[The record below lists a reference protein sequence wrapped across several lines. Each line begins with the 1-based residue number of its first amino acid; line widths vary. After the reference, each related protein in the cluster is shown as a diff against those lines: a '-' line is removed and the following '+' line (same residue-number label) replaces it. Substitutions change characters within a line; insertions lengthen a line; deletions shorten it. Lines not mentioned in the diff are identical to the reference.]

1 MKNAIIRLE
10 NISKIYGKDDYKTVA
25 LKDIN
30 LEIFEG
36 DFVSIMGPSGSGK
49 TTLLNI
55 IGFIDTP
62 TDGKYFL
69 KGQDVNKMA
78 RGKFHKLRGTEVSF
92 IFQQFALLKD
102 YTAYEN
108 IQLPLLYRK
117 MSRKE
122 KKAKILFYAEK
133 LGIGDILHK
142 KPSQLSGGQQ
152 QRVAIA
158 RALASEAN
166 IILAD
171 EPTGALDQKKG
182 NELMKILAGLNKEG
196 KTILVVTHDPNIA
209 NYCIRN
215 IRIEDGKIISDS
227 SSLQDEPLKTC

>member
-1 MKNAIIRLE
+1 MKNVIIKLD
-10 NISKIYGKDDYKTVA
+10 NINKIYGKNDYKTVA

-30 LEIFEG
+30 LEFFEG

-55 IGFIDTP
+55 IGFVDTA
-62 TDGKYFL
+62 TSGKYFL
-69 KGQDVNKMA
+69 RGEDVNKLA

-92 IFQQFALLKD
+92 VFQQFALLKD
-102 YTAYEN
+102 YSVYEN

-117 MSRKE
+117 IS
-122 KKAKILFYAEK
+122 KKDKKSKVICYAEK
-133 LGIGDILHK
+133 LGITDLLNK

-158 RALASEAN
+158 RALASESN

-171 EPTGALDQKKG
+171 EPTGALDQKNG
-182 NELMKILAGLNKEG
+182 NELMKILTNSTFA
-196 KTILVVTHDPNIA
+196 H
-209 NYCIRN
+209 
-215 IRIEDGKIISDS
+215 
-227 SSLQDEPLKTC
+227 

>member
-92 IFQQFALLKD
+92 YIPAVC
-102 YTAYEN
+102 
-108 IQLPLLYRK
+108 
-117 MSRKE
+117 
-122 KKAKILFYAEK
+122 
-133 LGIGDILHK
+133 
-142 KPSQLSGGQQ
+142 PS
-152 QRVAIA
+152 
-158 RALASEAN
+158 
-166 IILAD
+166 
-171 EPTGALDQKKG
+171 
-182 NELMKILAGLNKEG
+182 
-196 KTILVVTHDPNIA
+196 
-209 NYCIRN
+209 
-215 IRIEDGKIISDS
+215 
-227 SSLQDEPLKTC
+227 

>member
-1 MKNAIIRLE
+1 MKTFSCRFYIEKCQEKR
-10 NISKIYGKDDYKTVA
+10 KKQ
-25 LKDIN
+25 
-30 LEIFEG
+30 
-36 DFVSIMGPSGSGK
+36 
-49 TTLLNI
+49 
-55 IGFIDTP
+55 
-62 TDGKYFL
+62 KYFL
-69 KGQDVNKMA
+69 C
-78 RGKFHKLRGTEVSF
+78 R
-92 IFQQFALLKD
+92 
-102 YTAYEN
+102 
-108 IQLPLLYRK
+108 
-117 MSRKE
+117 
-122 KKAKILFYAEK
+122 K

-227 SSLQDEPLKTC
+227 SSLQDEPLKLVSFLFFRGYCLWRWN

>member
-1 MKNAIIRLE
+1 MKNVIIKLD
-10 NISKIYGKDDYKTVA
+10 NINKIYGKNDYKTVA

-30 LEIFEG
+30 LEFFEE

-55 IGFIDTP
+55 IGFVDTA
-62 TDGKYFL
+62 TSGKYFL
-69 KGQDVNKMA
+69 RGEDVNKLA

-92 IFQQFALLKD
+92 VFQQFALLKD
-102 YTAYEN
+102 YSVYEN

-117 MSRKE
+117 IS
-122 KKAKILFYAEK
+122 KKDKKSKVICYAEK
-133 LGIGDILHK
+133 LGITDLLNK

-158 RALASEAN
+158 RALASESN

-171 EPTGALDQKKG
+171 EPTGALDQKNG
-182 NELMKILAGLNKEG
+182 NELMKILTNLNTEG
-196 KTILVVTHDPNIA
+196 KTILVITHDQNIA
-209 NYCIRN
+209 NYCTRN
-215 IRIEDGKIISDS
+215 ICIEDGKIISDN
-227 SSLQDEPLKTC
+227 LKL